1 MLLLFWS
8 ICCLVLFLL
17 FTSNFLN
24 KSASA
29 LGNETDHSA
38 LLIFKKSI
46 TSDPFGVLD
55 SWNSSNHFCK
65 WDGVTCGRRHQ
76 RVTKIELEGYQ
87 LQGSISPHVGNLS
100 FLRIL
105 YLDNNRFY
113 ANIPRELG
121 RLFRLQAISLANNTL
136 GGQFPI
142 SLINCSQ
149 LREIGLDGNHFIGQI
164 PMDIHS
170 LTKLHFFSVAKNNL
184 TGQIPPS
191 IWNLSSLTVLSFAY
205 NYLEGNIP
213 EEIGLLKNLTK
224 MSVSQ
229 NGLSGI
235 LPLSLYNMSSLTDLY
250 TAGNQFHGSL
260 PNNMFTTLPNLRKFL
275 FGANQY
281 SGPIP
286 TSISNAS
293 HMQLFDIGHNNFVGQ
308 IPNLGKLQNLSI
320 LAVGENNLGSNS
332 SSTGNDWDFI
342 KSLVNCSY
350 LDIIFVESNNFGGPL
365 PKIIGNLS
373 THLSQLA
380 MASNLISG
388 KIPTELGNLVNLI
401 FLSIEDNLLID
412 VIPESF
418 SKLHKMQELFLKINK
433 LSGEIPA
440 TILGNLSQLSLLDLS
455 YNLLVG
461 KIPSTIGS
469 CKALQGVDFS
479 VNNLSGAIP
488 TELLGLSSLSVLLNL
503 SQNSLSGNLP
513 PEVGLLQNIERL
525 DVSENHLSGGIPT
538 KIGDCSSLE
547 YLFLEGNS
555 LDGNIP
561 SSLSSLKGLL
571 QLDLSRNNLS
581 GSIPQELQNNSVLE
595 WFNASFN
602 KLEGEVPLLGI
613 FQNASRVSL
622 TGNDGLCGGV
632 SKLNLRLCPPKDLKK
647 KKHHTHRKLIIII
660 FSIAFLLLLSFV
672 LTFFI
677 YKIMRKRQRKA
688 STDSTIEQLPKVS
701 YQELHHAT
709 DGFSIQNLIG
719 TGGVG
724 FVYKGRL
731 NSEERVV
738 AIKVLNLQKKG
749 AHKSFIA
756 ECNAFRNI
764 RHRNLVKI
772 ITCCSSVDHKGNDFK
787 AIVYEYMTNGSLEEW
802 LHQNAEQQ
810 KTLKLEER
818 LEIVFGIASAL
829 HYLHYECE
837 KPIVHCD
844 LKPSNVLLD
853 DDMVAHVS
861 DFGLAKLVSTIDGN
875 SNNQTSS
882 MGIKGTIGY
891 TPPEYG
897 MDSQLSTEGDMYSFG
912 ILLLEMLTGRR
923 PTDDIFKEGH
933 NLHNY
938 VKIAFPNNILEIVD
952 ATLLSM
958 ENENLA
964 VTTTVA
970 SDLHPNVERCL
981 SSLFKIGLSCSVE
994 SPRERV
1000 NIKDVITELNI
1011 ISKTLADPR
1020 D

>member
-1 MLLLFWS
+1 
-8 ICCLVLFLL
+8 
-17 FTSNFLN
+17 
-24 KSASA
+24 
-29 LGNETDHSA
+29 
-38 LLIFKKSI
+38 
-46 TSDPFGVLD
+46 
-55 SWNSSNHFCK
+55 
-65 WDGVTCGRRHQ
+65 
-76 RVTKIELEGYQ
+76 
-87 LQGSISPHVGNLS
+87 
-100 FLRIL
+100 
-105 YLDNNRFY
+105 
-113 ANIPRELG
+113 
-121 RLFRLQAISLANNTL
+121 
-136 GGQFPI
+136 
-142 SLINCSQ
+142 
-149 LREIGLDGNHFIGQI
+149 
-164 PMDIHS
+164 
-170 LTKLHFFSVAKNNL
+170 
-184 TGQIPPS
+184 
-191 IWNLSSLTVLSFAY
+191 
-205 NYLEGNIP
+205 
-213 EEIGLLKNLTK
+213 
-224 MSVSQ
+224 
-229 NGLSGI
+229 
-235 LPLSLYNMSSLTDLY
+235 
-250 TAGNQFHGSL
+250 
-260 PNNMFTTLPNLRKFL
+260 
-275 FGANQY
+275 
-281 SGPIP
+281 
-286 TSISNAS
+286 
-293 HMQLFDIGHNNFVGQ
+293 MQLFDIGHNNFVGQ
-308 IPNLGKLQNLSI
+308 IPNLGKLQNLSM
-320 LAVGENNLGSNS
+320 LRVGENNLGSNS
-332 SSTGNDWDFI
+332 SSTGNDWNFI

-350 LDIIFVESNNFGGPL
+350 LDIIIVENNNFGGPL
-365 PKIIGNLS
+365 PKTFGNLF

-380 MASNLISG
+380 MAGNLISG

-440 TILGNLSQLSLLDLS
+440 TILGNLSQLSMLDLS
-455 YNLLVG
+455 HNLLVG
-461 KIPSTIGS
+461 KIPSTIGN
-469 CKALQGVDFS
+469 CKKLQGVDFS
-479 VNNLSGAIP
+479 MNNLSGAIP
-488 TELLGLSSLSVLLNL
+488 TQLLGLPSLSILLNL
-503 SQNSLSGNLP
+503 SHNSLNGNLP
-513 PEVGLLQNIERL
+513 PEVGLLKNIGRL
-525 DVSENHLSGGIPT
+525 DISENHLSGGIPT
-538 KIGDCSSLE
+538 QIGDCISLE

-581 GSIPQELQNNSVLE
+581 GSIPQELQNNSALE

-622 TGNDGLCGGV
+622 TGNDRLCGGIA
-632 SKLNLRLCPPKDLKK
+632 KLNMRLCPPKDVKK

-861 DFGLAKLVSTIDGN
+861 DFGLARLVSTIDGN
-875 SNNQTSS
+875 SNNQVSS

-891 TPPEYG
+891 TPPG
-897 MDSQLSTEGDMYSFG
+897 IYSLKF
-912 ILLLEMLTGRR
+912 L
-923 PTDDIFKEGH
+923 
-933 NLHNY
+933 
-938 VKIAFPNNILEIVD
+938 
-952 ATLLSM
+952 
-958 ENENLA
+958 
-964 VTTTVA
+964 VT
-970 SDLHPNVERCL
+970 
-981 SSLFKIGLSCSVE
+981 
-994 SPRERV
+994 
-1000 NIKDVITELNI
+1000 VIY
-1011 ISKTLADPR
+1011 K
-1020 D
+1020 

>member
-1 MLLLFWS
+1 M
-8 ICCLVLFLL
+8 
-17 FTSNFLN
+17 
-24 KSASA
+24 
-29 LGNETDHSA
+29 E
-38 LLIFKKSI
+38 
-46 TSDPFGVLD
+46 
-55 SWNSSNHFCK
+55 
-65 WDGVTCGRRHQ
+65 
-76 RVTKIELEGYQ
+76 
-87 LQGSISPHVGNLS
+87 
-100 FLRIL
+100 
-105 YLDNNRFY
+105 
-113 ANIPRELG
+113 
-121 RLFRLQAISLANNTL
+121 
-136 GGQFPI
+136 
-142 SLINCSQ
+142 
-149 LREIGLDGNHFIGQI
+149 
-164 PMDIHS
+164 IHS
-170 LTKLHFFSVAKNNL
+170 LAKLEFLNVGKNNL
-184 TGQIPPS
+184 TGRIPPS

-213 EEIGLLKNLTK
+213 EEIGLLKNLTVI
-224 MSVSQ
+224 SVSQ
-229 NGLSGI
+229 NRLSGT
-235 LPLSLYNMSSLTDLY
+235 LPLSLFNMSSLTDLY

-260 PNNMFTTLPNLRKFL
+260 PTNMFTTLPNLRQFL
-275 FGANQY
+275 FGSNQY

-293 HMQLFDIGHNNFVGQ
+293 RMQLFDIGLNNFVGQ
-308 IPNLGKLQNLSI
+308 IPNLRKLQDLFI
-320 LAVGENNLGSNS
+320 FAVDANHLGSNS
-332 SSTGNDWDFI
+332 SSSGDDWEFI
-342 KSLVNCSY
+342 KSLVNCSK
-350 LDIIFVESNNFGGPL
+350 LDIVFVQDNNFGGPL
-365 PKIIGNLS
+365 PKFIGNLS

-401 FLSIEDNLLID
+401 YLSIEDNLLTD

-418 SKLHKMQELFLKINK
+418 SKFQKMQELFLDENK

-440 TILGNLSQLSLLDLS
+440 AILGNLSQLSLLDLS
-455 YNLLVG
+455 DNLLVG
-461 KIPSTIGS
+461 KIPSTIGN
-469 CKALQGVDFS
+469 CKMLQGVDFS
-479 VNNLSGAIP
+479 MNNLSGAIP
-488 TELLGLSSLSVLLNL
+488 TELLGLSSLSILLNL
-503 SQNSLSGNLP
+503 SHNSLSGNLP
-513 PEVGLLQNIERL
+513 PEVGLLRNIGML
-525 DVSENHLSGGIPT
+525 DISENHLSGGIPA
-538 KIGDCSSLE
+538 KIGDCLNLE
-547 YLFLEGNS
+547 YLFLDGNS

-571 QLDLSRNNLS
+571 QLDLLRNNLS
-581 GSIPQELQNNSVLE
+581 GSIPQELQNISALE
-595 WFNASFN
+595 WFNVSFN
-602 KLEGEVPLLGI
+602 NLGGEVPLLGI
-613 FQNASRVSL
+613 FKNASRVSL
-622 TGNDGLCGGV
+622 TGNDRLCGGV
-632 SKLNLRLCPPKDLKK
+632 AKLNLRLCPPKDVKK
-647 KKHHTHRKLIIII
+647 RKHLTHHRKLIIII

-672 LTFFI
+672 LTFII
-677 YKIMRKRQRKA
+677 YKLMRKRQRKA

-709 DGFSIQNLIG
+709 DGFSGQNLIG

-731 NSEERVV
+731 NSEERIV

-787 AIVYEYMTNGSLEEW
+787 AIVYEFMTNGSLEEW
-802 LHQNAEQQ
+802 LHQNAELQR
-810 KTLKLEER
+810 TLTLEER

-829 HYLHYECE
+829 HYLHHDCE

-861 DFGLAKLVSTIDGN
+861 DFGIARLVSTIDGN

-923 PTDDIFKEGH
+923 PTDEMFKDGY

-958 ENENLA
+958 ENDHVA
-964 VTTTVA
+964 VTTEVA
-970 SDLHPNVERCL
+970 IHLHPNVERCL
-981 SSLFKIGLSCSVE
+981 SSLLKIGLSCSVE
-994 SPRERV
+994 SPRERI
-1000 NIKDVITELNI
+1000 NIKEVITELNI
-1011 ISKTLADPR
+1011 ILKALADPR
-1020 D
+1020 G

>member
-1 MLLLFWS
+1 MLLVFWS
-8 ICCLVLFLL
+8 ICRLVLFLF

-38 LLIFKKSI
+38 LLKFKKSI
-46 TSDPFGVLD
+46 TNDPYGVLS
-55 SWNSSNHFCK
+55 SWNSSSHFCK
-65 WDGVTCGRRHQ
+65 WHGVTCGRRHQ
-76 RVTKIELEGYQ
+76 RVTEIELEGYK
-87 LQGSISPHVGNLS
+87 LQGFISPHVGNLS

-105 YLDNNRFY
+105 HLDNNRFH
-113 ANIPRELG
+113 ANVPQELG
-121 RLFRLQAISLANNTL
+121 RLFRLQVITLANNTL
-136 GGQFPI
+136 EGLFPI
-142 SLINCSQ
+142 SLTNCSQ
-149 LREIGLDGNHFIGQI
+149 MRVILLNRNRFTGQI
-164 PMDIHS
+164 PMEIHS
-170 LTKLHFFSVAKNNL
+170 LAKLDYFSIANNNL
-184 TGQIPPS
+184 TGRIPPS
-191 IWNLSSLTVLSFAY
+191 IWNLSSLTVLSLAF

-213 EEIGLLKNLTK
+213 EEIGRLKNLTK
-224 MSVSQ
+224 ISVAR
-229 NGLSGI
+229 NKLSGT
-235 LPLSLYNMSSLTDLY
+235 LPSSLYNLSSLTDLY
-250 TAGNQFHGSL
+250 TAVNQFHGSL
-260 PNNMFTTLPNLRKFL
+260 PTDMFTTLPNLRQFL
-275 FGANQY
+275 FASNRY

-293 HMQLFDIGHNNFVGQ
+293 QMQLFDIGRNNFSGQ

-320 LAVGENNLGSNS
+320 LAVGNNNLGSNS
-332 SSTGNDWDFI
+332 SSTGNDWEFI
-342 KSLVNCSY
+342 ESLVNCSNI
-350 LDIIFVESNNFGGPL
+350 DVISVEVNNLGGPL

-373 THLSQLA
+373 TQISQLA
-380 MASNLISG
+380 MSGNLISG
-388 KIPTELGNLVNLI
+388 KIPTELGSLVNLI
-401 FLSIEDNLLID
+401 LLAIEGTLLTD

-418 SKLHKMQELFLKINK
+418 SKFQKMQQLFLKMNK

-440 TILGNLSQLSLLDLS
+440 SIFGNLSQLSLLDLS
-455 YNLLVG
+455 YNSLIG
-461 KIPSTIGS
+461 KIPSTIGN
-469 CKALQGVDFS
+469 CKKLQGVDFS
-479 VNNLSGAIP
+479 MNNLSGAIP
-488 TELLGLSSLSVLLNL
+488 TQLLGLPSLSILLNL
-503 SQNSLSGNLP
+503 SHNSLNGNLP
-513 PEVGLLQNIERL
+513 PEVGLLKNIGRL
-525 DVSENHLSGGIPT
+525 DISENHLSGGIPT
-538 KIGDCSSLE
+538 QIGDCISLE

-571 QLDLSRNNLS
+571 QLDLSWNNLS
-581 GSIPQELQNNSVLE
+581 GSIPQELQNNSALE

-622 TGNDGLCGGV
+622 TGNDMLCGGV
-632 SKLNLRLCPPKDLKK
+632 AKLNLTLCPPKDVKK
-647 KKHHTHRKLIIII
+647 KKRHTHRKLIIII

-672 LTFFI
+672 LTFII

-709 DGFSIQNLIG
+709 DGFSVQNLIG
-719 TGGVG
+719 AGGVG

-756 ECNAFRNI
+756 ECN
-764 RHRNLVKI
+764 
-772 ITCCSSVDHKGNDFK
+772 GFK

-810 KTLKLEER
+810 RILKLEER
-818 LEIVFGIASAL
+818 LEIVIGIAFAL

-861 DFGLAKLVSTIDGN
+861 DFGLARLVSTIDGN
-875 SNNQTSS
+875 SNNQVSS

-912 ILLLEMLTGRR
+912 ILLLEMLTARR
-923 PTDDIFKEGH
+923 PTDEMFKDGH

-938 VKIAFPNNILEIVD
+938 VEISFPNNILEVVD
-952 ATLLSM
+952 TTLLSM
-958 ENENLA
+958 E
-964 VTTTVA
+964 VTTEVA
-970 SDLHPNVERCL
+970 NDLHPNVERCL

-994 SPRERV
+994 SPRERI
-1000 NIKDVITELNI
+1000 NIKEVITELNI
-1011 ISKTLADPR
+1011 ISKALADPR